1 MQIVKRIRN
10 SGMNELSVRTEQ
22 GFTLLELMI
31 VVVIVSV
38 LMGIALPSY
47 TEYVNK
53 GRRTDAMSALLD
65 VANKQEQFM
74 FDRNTYTTTMTQLG
88 FAADPMVSQEGH
100 YTIDAV
106 AGGTGSIQTSYSL
119 TATPRASSPQDD
131 DDKCD
136 SFTLTSTGTKT
147 ATGTHAADCWSR

>member
-10 SGMNELSVRTEQ
+10 SGMKELSVRTEQ

-31 VVVIVSV
+31 VVVIVAV
-38 LMGIALPSY
+38 L
-47 TEYVNK
+47 
-53 GRRTDAMSALLD
+53 
-65 VANKQEQFM
+65 M
-74 FDRNTYTTTMTQLG
+74 FDRNTFTTTMTQLG

-100 YTIDAV
+100 YTIDTV
-106 AGGTGSIQTSYSL
+106 AGGTGSIQTSYSI
-119 TATPRASSPQDD
+119 TATPRATSPQDD
-131 DDKCD
+131 DARCT

>member
-1 MQIVKRIRN
+1 MKVFSIKSN
-10 SGMNELSVRTEQ
+10 Q
-22 GFTLLELMI
+22 GFTLIELMI
-31 VVVIVSV
+31 VVVIVAV

-53 GRRTDAMSALLD
+53 GRRSDAMSALLD

-74 FDRNTYTTTMTQLG
+74 FDRNSYTTTMTQLG
-88 FAADPMVSQEGH
+88 FAADPLVSVEGH
-100 YTIDAV
+100 YNVDAV
-106 AGGTGSIQTSYSL
+106 AGGTGSIQTSYRL
-119 TATPRASSPQDD
+119 TATPLSTSPQDD
-131 DDKCD
+131 DARCT